1 MAAVDTGLATRTG
14 QTHRVQWSVNL
25 MAKAPIDDV
34 VELAVL
40 AEQLGYDRCWLFDE
54 GVMTRDVFVTLTAIA
69 AATSRIRIGPGITN
83 PYVRHPG
90 ATANAVASLDEMSA
104 GRAFIGIGAGGG
116 LALGPLAVERVQPLQ
131 VVSDAVTAMRR
142 LFAGDSVT
150 MTSATF
156 ALNNARLGYCRPD
169 IEVIVAGR
177 GPRITEL
184 GGRIG
189 DGFYLSY
196 PYLPG
201 LADQVRSVRE
211 AADGAP
217 RHVVW
222 STGVA
227 RDDDERAQMRTQLT
241 FRLVDSPA
249 AVRDALGI
257 DDEHRDDIRAAI
269 AAGGPPA
276 AAHLVDDDWLSSVGV
291 VGDVATCQR
300 TISETAQR
308 CGIDEFMVPVQDLGR
323 ARDLITSFA
332 PSPTTPFGRTS

>member
-1 MAAVDTGLATRTG
+1 MAA
-14 QTHRVQWSVNL
+14 
-25 MAKAPIDDV
+25 
-34 VELAVL
+34 
-40 AEQLGYDRCWLFDE
+40 
-54 GVMTRDVFVTLTAIA
+54 
-69 AATSRIRIGPGITN
+69 
-83 PYVRHPG
+83 
-90 ATANAVASLDEMSA
+90 LDEMSG

-116 LALGPLAVERVQPLQ
+116 LALGPLAIERVRPLQ
-131 VVSDAVTAMRR
+131 VVSDAVLAMRH
-142 LFAGDSVT
+142 LFAGESVT

-156 ALNNARLGYCRPD
+156 ALDNAQLGYCRPD
-169 IEVIVAGR
+169 IEIIVAGR

-201 LADQVRSVRE
+201 LADQVHSVRN
-211 AADGAP
+211 ASNGAP

-227 RDDDERAQMRTQLT
+227 RDDHERAQMRTQLT

-249 AVRDALGI
+249 AVRATLGI
-257 DDEHRDDIRAAI
+257 DDELRDNMRAAI

-276 AAHLVDDDWLSSVGV
+276 AAHLVSNDWLSHFGV
-291 VGDVATCQR
+291 VGDTATCQR
-300 TISETAQR
+300 VISDTAQR

-332 PSPTTPFGRTS
+332 PSPTITGKL

>member
-1 MAAVDTGLATRTG
+1 MAVVDTGLATRTG

-131 VVSDAVTAMRR
+131 VVSDAVHAMRH
-142 LFAGDSVT
+142 LFAGESVT

-156 ALNNARLGYCRPD
+156 ALNNARLGYSRPD
-169 IEVIVAGR
+169 IEIIVAGR

-201 LADQVRSVRE
+201 LADQVRSVRD

-227 RDDDERAQMRTQLT
+227 RDDHERAQMRTQLT

-257 DDEHRDDIRAAI
+257 DDEHRDNMRAAI
-269 AAGGPPA
+269 EAGGPPA

-291 VGDVATCQR
+291 VGDTATCQR

-332 PSPTTPFGRTS
+332 PSPTTPSGRTS